1 MRTRSL
7 LTAISLAVTLAI
19 VVSCAPATTEVQEVT
34 KVVEKEVTKVVEK
47 QVEVVATPTPVAK
60 AGGDLVVVFPSEPT
74 TIDPN
79 VHANWQAG
87 QVIRNVTDPLLVV
100 DDDGNLHPGLA
111 ESWEQPDDLMSITF
125 QLRQDVK
132 FHDGTPFNAEA
143 LKFNFDRIMDPATES
158 MGAADFMRPYDRTEI
173 VDEYTVRIHW
183 KTPYPFLNVAGWMR
197 SYFPPNSP
205 AAVEKWGEDY
215 GTQALV
221 GTGPYIFKEWVL
233 GDHITVEK
241 NPDYN
246 WAPAIYDH
254 PQPYPDS
261 ITFKFVEEA
270 GTSAAILQTGEAHIL
285 LRLATQYVGLLGTD
299 PNYVL
304 LKDDMSGPGTMYVM
318 STTYPK
324 TADLRVRQALEY
336 AIDRDTIMRTV
347 YSGLY
352 TPQFGPLSKVT
363 PCYDE
368 ASSSLYSYDPEKAKA
383 LLAEVGWR
391 DEDDDGILEAHGV
404 EGFEDGTLFNDFP
417 IYSFDLME
425 GEALQA
431 QMKAIGI
438 DAQVLSARLPIRME
452 KARAGDY
459 GLMVLAWR
467 SPDPSIL
474 STLWHSSQIG
484 AWNFSMYVDPEMDA
498 WLDEAVALADMGERC
513 ELYNKVQRRMMEQAL
528 EIPIYTAAQIV
539 AMRSEIQGVK
549 GDSTKVLGI
558 DYFDIYIEK

>member
-1 MRTRSL
+1 MRSKWL
-7 LTAISLAVTLAI
+7 LVAIVVAVTLPM
-19 VVSCAPATTEVQEVT
+19 VVSCATPASEVVEVT
-34 KVVEKEVTKVVEK
+34 KVVEKEVTKIVEK
-47 QVEVVATPTPVAK
+47 QVEVVITPTPVAK
-60 AGGDLVVVFPSEPT
+60 AGGDLVVIFPSEPT

-87 QVIRNVTDPLLVV
+87 QVIRTVTDPLLVV
-100 DDDGNLHPGLA
+100 DEDGNLHPALA
-111 ESWEQPDDLMSITF
+111 VSWEQPDDLMSITF
-125 QLRQDVK
+125 HLRQDVT

-143 LKFNFDRIMDPATES
+143 IKFNFDRIVDPATES
-158 MGAADFMRPYDRTEI
+158 YGAADFIRPYDHTEI
-173 VDEYTVRIHW
+173 VDDYTVRIHW

-233 GDHITVEK
+233 GDHITVVK

-246 WAPAIYDH
+246 WAPDIYSH

-299 PNYVL
+299 PKYVL

-336 AIDRDTIMRTV
+336 AIDRDTIMLTV
-347 YSGLY
+347 YSGLN
-352 TPQFGPLSKVT
+352 TPQYGPLSKIT

-368 ASSSLYSYDPEKAKA
+368 VSSSLYSYDPEKAKA
-383 LLAEVGWR
+383 LLDEVGWR
-391 DEDDDGILEAHGV
+391 DEDGDGILEAHGV
-404 EGFEDGTLFNDFP
+404 EGFADGTPFDDFT
-417 IYSFDLME
+417 IYSFNLME

-431 QMKAIGI
+431 QMTAIGI
-438 DAQVLSARLPIRME
+438 GAQVLSARLPIRME
-452 KARAGDY
+452 KARAGDF

-498 WLDEAVALADMGERC
+498 WLDEAQSLPDMSDRC
-513 ELYNKVQRRMMEQAL
+513 ELYNKVQLRMMEQAL
-528 EIPIYTAAQIV
+528 EIPIYTANQIV

-549 GDSTKVLGI
+549 GDSTRVLGI